1 MTVAT
6 TVKCWPLIRADASG
20 ELLVS
25 PVGLSFWGG
34 VDPVTGNVID
44 QHHPL
49 YGQNLCGK
57 ILAIP
62 SGRGSCSGS
71 GAILEAL
78 LNNVA
83 PLALVFC
90 ESEDILTLGVLAA
103 QVLFE
108 RAIPVYRISPV
119 DFKSLRSGVKVSIC
133 DDILT
138 LHTGQ
143 PTEKSEPLHSG
154 GVPGSKEGLQSPVLS
169 ESDKKML
176 AGADGTATQ
185 LAMQIV
191 VRMAELQGAEQ
202 LVDVSQAHI
211 DACVYHGPSS
221 LMFAERLA
229 SLGAKVKV
237 PTTLN
242 SLSVDKCRWRQQG
255 VDTRFGEAASA
266 LGDAYMKM
274 GATLSYTCAPYLLES
289 APVFGEQIVWAESN
303 AVTFANSI
311 IGARTQKYPDFLDIC
326 IALTG
331 RAPLTGAHLD
341 IGRQPTLKIHIAM
354 GAGEVKRLN
363 ATGDDRMPDDSAH
376 TAMRIVAKALDDSFW
391 PLLGYHIGSISSN
404 DIPLITGLET
414 LSPTLD
420 DHKAFSAA
428 FATTSSVPIYHIAGH
443 TPEAET
449 AAETLRAQS
458 DLESIVVDA
467 YDLHQSWQELN
478 SATSDQVNLV
488 CLGNP
493 HLSLT
498 ECATLAS
505 LCKGRLKRPS
515 VGVILT
521 LGRKIYEQAE
531 RAGYVG
537 ELRQFGVQFIND
549 TCWCMIEEPVIPTD
563 AKVLM
568 TNSGK
573 YAHYGPGLVDRQ
585 IHFGGLKDC
594 VDAACSGLHN
604 SGLPRWLESCG

>member
-1 MTVAT
+1 M
-6 TVKCWPLIRADASG
+6 
-20 ELLVS
+20 S

-44 QHHPL
+44 LHHPL

-143 PTEKSEPLHSG
+143 PTEKSEPLHSSE
-154 GVPGSKEGLQSPVLS
+154 VPGSKEGAQSPVLS

-176 AGADGTATQ
+176 AGTDGTATQ

-242 SLSVDKCRWRQQG
+242 LSL
-255 VDTRFGEAASA
+255 
-266 LGDAYMKM
+266 
-274 GATLSYTCAPYLLES
+274 
-289 APVFGEQIVWAESN
+289 
-303 AVTFANSI
+303 
-311 IGARTQKYPDFLDIC
+311 
-326 IALTG
+326 
-331 RAPLTGAHLD
+331 
-341 IGRQPTLKIHIAM
+341 IHI
-354 GAGEVKRLN
+354 
-363 ATGDDRMPDDSAH
+363 
-376 TAMRIVAKALDDSFW
+376 
-391 PLLGYHIGSISSN
+391 
-404 DIPLITGLET
+404 
-414 LSPTLD
+414 
-420 DHKAFSAA
+420 
-428 FATTSSVPIYHIAGH
+428 
-443 TPEAET
+443 
-449 AAETLRAQS
+449 
-458 DLESIVVDA
+458 
-467 YDLHQSWQELN
+467 
-478 SATSDQVNLV
+478 
-488 CLGNP
+488 
-493 HLSLT
+493 
-498 ECATLAS
+498 
-505 LCKGRLKRPS
+505 
-515 VGVILT
+515 
-521 LGRKIYEQAE
+521 
-531 RAGYVG
+531 
-537 ELRQFGVQFIND
+537 
-549 TCWCMIEEPVIPTD
+549 
-563 AKVLM
+563 
-568 TNSGK
+568 
-573 YAHYGPGLVDRQ
+573 
-585 IHFGGLKDC
+585 
-594 VDAACSGLHN
+594 
-604 SGLPRWLESCG
+604 